1 MVGVG
6 EGWVILSRREK
17 ECEIS
22 FYSIKIVK
30 MKFLYKFIKLRD
42 QYMYVQGVPRN
53 MTIDK

>member
-53 MTIDK
+53 MTVDK